1 MSQKDRLPPFKISVG
16 AVLMILL
23 LLRLNPFSSFPRFI
37 CSELEEKVMTL
48 AAYYR
53 IRILEGSSMVATRAI
68 IYSMYFLIIFS
79 LVLFFV
85 FSSVGI
91 LMVLIEVDES
101 RKDIMFKFVLPLIS
115 ILLTVIYVVRK
126 WSGVKA
132 MVRKLSP

>member
-1 MSQKDRLPPFKISVG
+1 M
-16 AVLMILL
+16 
-23 LLRLNPFSSFPRFI
+23 
-37 CSELEEKVMTL
+37 
-48 AAYYR
+48 
-53 IRILEGSSMVATRAI
+53 
-68 IYSMYFLIIFS
+68 
-79 LVLFFV
+79 LFFV

-91 LMVLIEVDES
+91 LMVLIGVDES